1 MRCRGA
7 FLLFVWHAHQIRR
20 RRFAHQR
27 RGVVQHLLE
36 PNLYMAMASHFGH
49 VVISL
54 LGRSNLRSHS
64 RELVVLFQ
72 MLFSDTFTYFL
83 IWVVERI
90 PCRSWTGSTVSTDFQ
105 WKYFYWIP
113 LNANLFGFSIFTPSS
128 LPGRLNS
135 PDLTHGKRKQTKFL
149 IRELFITSNL
159 SMNVII
165 TRLWVWP
172 WVWLYV

>member
-7 FLLFVWHAHQIRR
+7 FLLFVWRAHQRRR

-27 RGVVQHLLE
+27 RGVVQHLRE
-36 PNLYMAMASHFGH
+36 PNLYMASHFGH

-54 LGRSNLRSHS
+54 LGRSNLRSHFC
-64 RELVVLFQ
+64 ELVVLFQ

-105 WKYFYWIP
+105 WKYFYWMP
-113 LNANLFGFSIFTPSS
+113 LNANLFSIFASSS

-135 PDLTHGKRKQTKFL
+135 PDLTRGKRKQTKFL

-172 WVWLYV
+172 WVCLCV